1 MAYVALVILMIAITL
16 INIRVVES
24 KKTYD
29 AADVVIFAVKAASA
43 IIVITMVIQVIKTLG

>member
-29 AADVVIFAVKAASA
+29 AADVVIFTVKAAGV
-43 IIVITMVIQVIKTLG
+43 IIVIAMVIQVIKTLG